1 LCSWIYIIY
10 LFVITDIYANTIQV
24 FPYDAGA
31 GAVTPHKGVEYNA
44 INKEGIIEGEE
55 LILSY
60 GSTWN
65 KIQKVKNE
73 MIIKSKKNGY
83 TGSREKKGFVDG
95 IHKKW
100 DQLDAKELYQVPE
113 ELPTERAKRYRLAEG
128 IATDSSSANIK
139 NGEKP
144 YSEYRLNDYHP
155 SEKEAAEENNTNTA
169 DDNDSLDIDSK
180 LGIIKDLSWLDDNGV
195 CLSSGRL
202 RIDKSTIQSAG
213 RGVFAT
219 THISRGDVVI
229 TSPLI
234 ASKFLQMKD
243 VFDA

>member
-1 LCSWIYIIY
+1 MQH
-10 LFVITDIYANTIQV
+10 NKV
-24 FPYDAGA
+24 FPYDAGS
-31 GAVTPHKGVEYNA
+31 GAITPHKGVEYNA
-44 INKEGIIEGEE
+44 INKDGIAEGEE

-73 MIIKSKKNGY
+73 MIVESKKKGY
-83 TGSREKKGFVDG
+83 AGLREKKGFAYG

-100 DQLDAKELYQVPE
+100 DQLDTKELYQVPE
-113 ELPTERAKRYRLAEG
+113 ELPTEKGKRYRLAEG

-155 SEKEAAEENNTNTA
+155 FERLVAAEEKKTNTA
-169 DDNDSLDIDSK
+169 NTNDSLDIDNK
-180 LGIIKDLSWLDDNGV
+180 LDIIKELSWLDDNGV
-195 CLSSGRL
+195 CLSSGKL
-202 RIDKSTIQSAG
+202 RIDKKSTIQSAG

-234 ASKFLQMKD
+234 ASKFPHLVKD
-243 VFDA
+243 MFDA

>member
-1 LCSWIYIIY
+1 
-10 LFVITDIYANTIQV
+10 
-24 FPYDAGA
+24 
-31 GAVTPHKGVEYNA
+31 
-44 INKEGIIEGEE
+44 
-55 LILSY
+55 
-60 GSTWN
+60 
-65 KIQKVKNE
+65 
-73 MIIKSKKNGY
+73 MIVKSKKNGY
-83 TGSREKKGFVDG
+83 TGSREKKGFVEG
-95 IHKKW
+95 VHKKW

-144 YSEYRLNDYHP
+144 YSEYRRNDYHP
-155 SEKEAAEENNTNTA
+155 SEKETAEEKNTNTA
-169 DDNDSLDIDSK
+169 EYNDSSSLDIDNK
-180 LGIIKDLSWLDDNGV
+180 LDIIKDLPWLDDNGV
-195 CLSSGRL
+195 CLSLGRL

-234 ASKFLQMKD
+234 ASKCFHK
-243 VFDA
+243 

>member
-1 LCSWIYIIY
+1 
-10 LFVITDIYANTIQV
+10 
-24 FPYDAGA
+24 
-31 GAVTPHKGVEYNA
+31 
-44 INKEGIIEGEE
+44 
-55 LILSY
+55 
-60 GSTWN
+60 
-65 KIQKVKNE
+65 
-73 MIIKSKKNGY
+73 MIIKSKKEGY

-113 ELPTERAKRYRLAEG
+113 ELPTEKGKRYRLAEG

-144 YSEYRLNDYHP
+144 YSEYRRNDYHP
-155 SEKEAAEENNTNTA
+155 SERGADEENNTNTA
-169 DDNDSLDIDSK
+169 DEDESLDIDNK
-180 LGIIKDLSWLDDNGV
+180 LDIIKDLSWLDDNGV

-202 RIDKSTIQSAG
+202 RIDKSKSAG

-234 ASKFLQMKD
+234 ASKFLQMND
-243 VFDA
+243 VFGA